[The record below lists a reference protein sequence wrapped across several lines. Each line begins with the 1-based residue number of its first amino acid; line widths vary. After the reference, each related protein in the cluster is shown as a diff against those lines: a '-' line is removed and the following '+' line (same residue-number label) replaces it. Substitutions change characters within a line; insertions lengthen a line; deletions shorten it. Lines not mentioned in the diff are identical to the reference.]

1 MKPALKLDGVTKR
14 YGAFT
19 AVSDLSFE
27 VRKGAILGFLG
38 PNGAGKTTTIRMILG
53 LIAPTSGSLEVLGES
68 DGRKV
73 RQRIGF
79 LPEER
84 GLYRR
89 MTPVGAIAFFASL
102 KGVTAQ
108 DARKRAR
115 ELLAENGLA
124 EAAGRQVRALSKGMS
139 QKVQLLS
146 AIAHEP
152 ELVILDEPFSGLDP
166 VNQQS
171 LESLIR
177 GLARNG
183 ATVVFSTHVMQH
195 AERLC
200 DQVVLLADGKKVFDG
215 AVAEACAIAPRTL
228 VLEGA
233 FGCEALTGAPG
244 IAAVT
249 SEVIDG
255 GLTRLTAA
263 LASGAPVQGVLR
275 AAFERNLE
283 ITSLELKQPHLHDAF
298 IALTSPEARDPVPQ
312 PAAATPLEVA

>member
-1 MKPALKLDGVTKR
+1 MRPALKLDGVTKR
-14 YGAFT
+14 YGAFA

-27 VRKGAILGFLG
+27 VRPGTILGFLG
-38 PNGAGKTTTIRMILG
+38 PTGAGKTTTIRMILG
-53 LIAPTSGSLEVLGES
+53 LISPTAGELEVLGER
-68 DGRKV
+68 DGRRV
-73 RQRIGF
+73 RGRIGF

-102 KGVTAQ
+102 KGVSRREAQ
-108 DARKRAR
+108 RRAR
-115 ELLAENGLA
+115 QLLADNGLG
-124 EAAGRQVRALSKGMS
+124 EAAGRQIRALSKGMS

-171 LESLIR
+171 LEALIQ
-177 GLARNG
+177 GLARRG

-200 DQVVLLADGKKVFDG
+200 DQVVLIAGGRKVFDG
-215 AVAEACAIAPRTL
+215 KVAEACAIAPRTL

-233 FGCEALTGAPG
+233 FGCEALAGAPG
-244 IAAVT
+244 VAAVT
-249 SEVIDG
+249 GELIEG
-255 GLTRLTAA
+255 GRMRVTAA
-263 LASGAPVQGVLR
+263 LAAGAPVQAVLR
-275 AAFERNLE
+275 CAFERNLD
-283 ITSLELKQPHLHDAF
+283 IASLELKQPHLHDAF
-298 IALTSPEARDPVPQ
+298 IALTAAEERA
-312 PAAATPLEVA
+312 PA

>member
-1 MKPALKLDGVTKR
+1 MRPALKLAGVTKR
-14 YGAFT
+14 YGAFA

-27 VRKGAILGFLG
+27 VRPGAILGFLG

-53 LIAPTSGSLEVLGES
+53 LISPTAGELEVLGER
-68 DGRKV
+68 DGRRV
-73 RQRIGF
+73 RGRIGF

-102 KGVTAQ
+102 KGVSRREAQ
-108 DARKRAR
+108 RRAR
-115 ELLAENGLA
+115 QLLADNGLG
-124 EAAGRQVRALSKGMS
+124 EAAGRQIRALSKGMS

-171 LESLIR
+171 LEALIQ
-177 GLARNG
+177 GLARRG

-200 DQVVLLADGKKVFDG
+200 DQVVLIAGGRKVFDG
-215 AVAEACAIAPRTL
+215 KVAEACAIAPRTL

-233 FGCEALTGAPG
+233 FGCEALAGAPG
-244 IAAVT
+244 VAAVT
-249 SEVIDG
+249 GELIEG
-255 GLTRLTAA
+255 GRMRVTAA
-263 LASGAPVQGVLR
+263 LAAGAPVQAVLR
-275 AAFERNLE
+275 CAFERNLD
-283 ITSLELKQPHLHDAF
+283 IASLELKQPHLHDAF
-298 IALTSPEARDPVPQ
+298 IALT
-312 PAAATPLEVA
+312 AAKERASA